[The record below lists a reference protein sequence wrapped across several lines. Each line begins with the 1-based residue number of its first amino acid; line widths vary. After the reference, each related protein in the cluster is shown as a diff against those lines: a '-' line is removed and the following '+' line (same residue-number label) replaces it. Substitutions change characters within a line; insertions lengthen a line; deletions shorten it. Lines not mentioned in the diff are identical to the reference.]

1 MKKLID
7 NSGGY
12 ETYAEVKDLTD
23 TAHAGWKSLILTTI
37 WTGAR
42 GKVTEHRQYEINL
55 EPASFEKLKE
65 FFREV

>member
-12 ETYAEVKDLTD
+12 ETYAEIKDFDNL
-23 TAHAGWKSLILTTI
+23 AHAGWKTFSLTTT

-42 GKVTEHRQYEINL
+42 GKVEEHRQYEINL
-55 EPASFEKLKE
+55 EPESFEKLKE
-65 FFREV
+65 FFKGV